1 MSIPATELAAMQAAA
16 ITAMD
21 QTCTIARKS
30 PVRDAY
36 GSQSDNFTTLS
47 QTTYGTGPVPCS
59 VTQPSSQV
67 MQNYDYLIGTLSA
80 WVVRLPATSTIA
92 RDDQVTLTSSGQ
104 KLRVQTVLD
113 LRSRLIDMHVLVS
126 EIR

>member
-1 MSIPATELAAMQAAA
+1 MSIPASELAAMQAAA
-16 ITAMD
+16 LIAMD
-21 QTCTIARKS
+21 QTCRIQRKS

-36 GSQSDNFTTLS
+36 GSQTDNFTTVS
-47 QTTYGTGPVPCS
+47 QPTYGTGPTPCM

-80 WVVRLPATSTIA
+80 WVVRLPSTA
-92 RDDQVTLTSSGQ
+92 NVQRDDQINLISSGQ
-104 KLRVQTVLD
+104 NLRVQAVLD
-113 LRSRLIDMHVLVS
+113 LRSRLIDIHVLVS